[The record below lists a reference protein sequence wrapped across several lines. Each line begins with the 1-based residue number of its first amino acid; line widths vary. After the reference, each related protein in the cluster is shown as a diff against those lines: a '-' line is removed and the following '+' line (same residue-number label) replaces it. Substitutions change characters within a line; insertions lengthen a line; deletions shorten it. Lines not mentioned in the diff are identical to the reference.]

1 MLRADVDRY
10 LALRRAAGFKLRNTT
25 GMLRSFAN
33 HAAERGEAHVRS
45 QTAIEW
51 ASSGSTPGQRDHRIR
66 EVNRFA
72 RFLRAEDAAHEVPP
86 ADVFPCRRSRR
97 PPYIYRPEE
106 VALLMEHAGRLAP
119 RHSIRPHTYRTL
131 FGLLACTGLRLS
143 EALSLRM
150 CDVTPAGV
158 MILESKF
165 RKSRFVPLHPT
176 AAAPLADYLALR
188 QLLDA
193 SDPHVFLSLR
203 RRPLIPDLARYAFH
217 EVCTSAGIPRQPS
230 RRRPRLQDLRHT
242 FAVRALQACAAG
254 RESAHRHMLA
264 LTTYL
269 GHARLEDTYWYL
281 ESTPELM
288 ADIASAAEHF
298 IYGETP

>member
-1 MLRADVDRY
+1 MLMADVDRY
-10 LALRRAAGFKLRNTT
+10 LALRRTAGFKLRNTT
-25 GMLRSFAN
+25 GMLRGFAA

-45 QTAIEW
+45 QIAIEW
-51 ASSGSTPGQRDHRIR
+51 ASAGSTPGQRDHRIR

-86 ADVFPCRRSRR
+86 ANAFPCRRSRP

-106 VALLMEHAGRLAP
+106 IALLMEHAGRLHP
-119 RHSIRPHTYRTL
+119 KHSIRPHTYRTL

-150 CDVTPAGV
+150 CDVTPAGLT
-158 MILESKF
+158 ILETKF

-176 AAAPLADYLALR
+176 AAASLADYLALR
-188 QLLDA
+188 QLIDA
-193 SDPHVFLSLR
+193 PDPHIFLSLR

-217 EVCTSAGIPRQPS
+217 EVCAAAGIPRQGS
-230 RRRPRLQDLRHT
+230 RRKPRLQDLRHT
-242 FAVRALQACAAG
+242 FAVRALQACGAG

-281 ESTPELM
+281 ESTPDLM
-288 ADIASAAEHF
+288 ADIASAAESF
-298 IYGETP
+298 IYGGRP

>member
-1 MLRADVDRY
+1 MLMADVDRY
-10 LALRRAAGFKLRNTT
+10 LTLRRAVGFKLRNTT
-25 GMLRSFAN
+25 GMLRSFATR
-33 HAAERGEAHVRS
+33 AAERGEPHVRS

-51 ASSGSTPGQRDHRIR
+51 ASEGSTPSQRDHRIR

-86 ADVFPCRRSRR
+86 ADVFPCRRSRP

-106 VALLMEHAGRLAP
+106 IALLMEHAGRLAP
-119 RHSIRPHTYRTL
+119 EHSIRPHTYRTL
-131 FGLLACTGLRLS
+131 FGLLVCTGLRLS

-150 CDVTPAGV
+150 CDVTPTGLT
-158 MILESKF
+158 ILETKF

-203 RRPLIPDLARYAFH
+203 RRPLIPELARYAFL
-217 EVCTSAGIPRQPS
+217 EVCAAAGIPQQAS

-254 RESAHRHMLA
+254 RKSAHRHMLA

-288 ADIASAAEHF
+288 ADVASAAERF
-298 IYGETP
+298 IYGEAP

>member
-1 MLRADVDRY
+1 MLMADVDRY
-10 LALRRAAGFKLRNTT
+10 LALRRAAGFKLRNTA
-25 GMLRSFAN
+25 GMLRSFAT
-33 HAAERGEAHVRS
+33 HAAERNEDRVRS
-45 QTAIEW
+45 QTAFEW
-51 ASSGSTPGQRDHRIR
+51 ASEGSTPSQRDHRIR

-72 RFLRAEDAAHEVPP
+72 RFLRAEDAGHEVPP
-86 ADVFPCRRSRR
+86 ADAFPCRRSRP

-106 VALLMEHAGRLAP
+106 IALLMEHAGRLP
-119 RHSIRPHTYRTL
+119 PKHSNRPHTYQTL

-150 CDVTPAGV
+150 CDVTPAGLT
-158 MILESKF
+158 ILETKF

-176 AAAPLADYLALR
+176 AVTPLADYLALR
-188 QLLDA
+188 QLLDT
-193 SDPHVFLSLR
+193 SDPHIFLSLR
-203 RRPLIPDLARYAFH
+203 LRPLIPDLARYAFH
-217 EVCTSAGIPRQPS
+217 KVCAAAGIPRQAT

-242 FAVRALQACAAG
+242 FAVRALQGCATG
-254 RESAHRHMLA
+254 RKSAHRHMLA

-281 ESTPELM
+281 ECTPELM

-298 IYGETP
+298 IYGDTP

>member
-1 MLRADVDRY
+1 MLMAGVDRY
-10 LALRRAAGFKLRNTT
+10 LALRRAAGFKLRNTA
-25 GMLRSFAN
+25 GMLRSFAA
-33 HAAERGEAHVRS
+33 HATERGEDHLRT

-51 ASSGSTPGQRDHRIR
+51 ASAGSTASQRDHRIR
-66 EVNRFA
+66 EANRFA

-86 ADVFPCRRSRR
+86 ADIFPCRRSRP

-106 VALLMEHAGRLAP
+106 VALLMEHAAQLAP
-119 RHSIRPHTYRTL
+119 KDSIRPHTYTTL

-158 MILESKF
+158 MILETKF

-176 AAAPLADYLALR
+176 AATKLADYLTLR

-217 EVCTSAGIPRQPS
+217 EVCTSAGIPRQAS

-242 FAVRALQACAAG
+242 FAVRALQACGGG

-288 ADIASAAEHF
+288 TDISSAAERF
-298 IYGETP
+298 IYGEII